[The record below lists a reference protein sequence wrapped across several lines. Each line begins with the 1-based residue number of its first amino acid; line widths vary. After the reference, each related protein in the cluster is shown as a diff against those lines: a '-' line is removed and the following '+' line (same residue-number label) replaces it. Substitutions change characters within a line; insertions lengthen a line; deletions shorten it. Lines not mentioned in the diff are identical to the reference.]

1 MYLRKRYGLD
11 RVAARKAG
19 IIYLPGRSPD
29 EDKETYTA
37 PRDELDTSDEV
48 VLQGR
53 QDYATEKVP
62 RWPAADSARQYIA
75 TPEGRLEIQH
85 VEVTWPDAA
94 RGNPEMEDVER
105 KDEPGHR
112 RTTRKSP
119 DYEL

>member
-1 MYLRKRYGLD
+1 MRSRRSKP
-11 RVAARKAG
+11 A
-19 IIYLPGRSPD
+19 GRSPD

-37 PRDELDTSDEV
+37 PRDELGTSDET

-75 TPEGRLEIQH
+75 TPEGKLEIQH
-85 VEVTWPDAA
+85 GVVTWMDAA
-94 RGNPEMEDVER
+94 RANPG
-105 KDEPGHR
+105 KDEIDRRHEPGHR
-112 RTTRKSP
+112 QITRKRP

>member
-1 MYLRKRYGLD
+1 MKGRHHLP
-11 RVAARKAG
+11 
-19 IIYLPGRSPD
+19 PGRSPD

-37 PRDELDTSDEV
+37 PRDEPGTSDEV

-75 TPEGRLEIQH
+75 TPEGKLEIQH
-85 VEVTWPDAA
+85 GVVTWPDAA
-94 RGNPEMEDVER
+94 RGNPELDDVER

-112 RTTRKSP
+112 RATRKST